1 MWVDTGDVIV
11 ARAAWTSCVEG
22 LVHPT
27 FFEPNLSLVPIPSS
41 LWGRWVGVCFIVSI
55 S

>member
-22 LVHPT
+22 LVHPS
-27 FFEPNLSLVPIPSS
+27 FFSLALVLAGRLSVALR
-41 LWGRWVGVCFIVSI
+41 LT
-55 S
+55 